1 MKDPAAVA
9 SGGDLHP
16 LIAEGVSPW
25 VEGVHRSLIVSG
37 CLARLIK
44 DAGVRGAVCDPGT
57 LAEAVTGDPVY
68 RDQLV
73 RLAYRGATVG
83 EALRALQVHDAR
95 EACDELNEVFEKTQ
109 GHDGQVSVDL
119 DPGLC
124 HDAAA
129 TTRAA
134 AELWRALDRP
144 NALVKIPATIEGL
157 AAIRDCLG
165 RGISVHA
172 TGIFSVARYRET
184 VDAYFDGMERALAE
198 GERLSAIA
206 SLASFP
212 VSWLDT
218 EVDVRLDELR
228 GLDEPTR
235 AAARTVRG
243 TAALTNARLMYQV
256 YEERLGSERWR
267 ALRAAGARPQR
278 LMWSDT
284 AVRDPERPGTGYVDG
299 IVAWGT
305 VSAMTLPTL
314 EAAVHHC
321 DLRGD
326 TLMGEQDSAKAALGE
341 LERLGISYETVVRKA
356 ATDSEARL
364 AAAWRALREAVATG
378 LHI

>member
-25 VEGVHRSLIVSG
+25 VDGIHRSMIVSG

-57 LAEAVTGDPVY
+57 LAAAVAGDPVY

-95 EACDELNEVFEKTQ
+95 EACDELYEVFEKTQ

-134 AELWRALDRP
+134 VELWRTLDRP
-144 NALVKIPATIEGL
+144 NALVKIPATAEGL
-157 AAIRDCLG
+157 TALRECLG

-172 TGIFSVARYRET
+172 TEIFSVARYRAT

-212 VSWLDT
+212 VGRLDA
-218 EVDVRLDELR
+218 EVDARLDELR

-243 TAALTNARLMYQV
+243 TGALANARLMYQV

-267 ALRAAGARPQR
+267 TLRAAGARPQR
-278 LMWSDT
+278 LMWSGT
-284 AVRDPERPGTGYVDG
+284 AVPDPERSSTGYVDG

-314 EAAVHHC
+314 EAAVRHC

-326 TLMGEQDSAKAALGE
+326 TLLGERESAEAALAE
-341 LERLGISYETVVRKA
+341 LGRLGISYQAVVRKA
-356 ATDSEARL
+356 ETDSEARHNR
-364 AAAWRALREAVATG
+364 AWRALREVVATS
-378 LHI
+378 LHT

>member
-25 VEGVHRSLIVSG
+25 VEGVHRSMIASG

-68 RDQLV
+68 REQLV
-73 RLAYRGATVG
+73 RLAYRGATIG

-119 DPGLC
+119 EPGLC
-124 HDAAA
+124 HDADATVKAA
-129 TTRAA
+129 V
-134 AELWRALDRP
+134 ELWRALDRP
-144 NALVKIPATIEGL
+144 NALVKIPATAEGL
-157 AAIRDCLG
+157 VAMRECLG
-165 RGISVHA
+165 RGIGVHA
-172 TGIFSVARYRET
+172 TGIFSVACYRET
-184 VDAYFDGMERALAE
+184 VDAYFDGMERALSE
-198 GERLSAIA
+198 GERLSVIS

-212 VSWLDT
+212 VGRLDA

-228 GLDEPTR
+228 GMDEPTR
-235 AAARTVRG
+235 SAARTVRG
-243 TAALTNARLMYQV
+243 AAALANARLLYGV

-267 ALRAAGARPQR
+267 TLRAAGARPQR
-278 LMWSDT
+278 LMWTDT
-284 AVRDPERPGTGYVDG
+284 AVSDPARSGTGYVDG

-305 VSAMTLPTL
+305 VSAMGLPTL
-314 EAAVHHC
+314 EAAVRHC

-326 TLMGEQDSAKAALGE
+326 TLMGEGPSAQATLAE
-341 LERLGISYETVVRKA
+341 LDRLGISYETVVRKA
-356 ATDSEARL
+356 AADSEARHTK
-364 AAAWRALREAVATG
+364 AWRALREAVATR
-378 LHI
+378 LHT